1 MPAVLVQRESK
12 LAQLESALDSC
23 VDGNAGLVLIE
34 GAVGCGKSELLEV
47 VSTRATERGH
57 LVLRAIGTAAERALP
72 LGVIGQLTAGAPR
85 GALPDPAQAA
95 QPGGVEAMHAFARAV
110 GRLSAQA
117 PVVICVDDSHQLDE
131 LSGRYLLHLARHTR
145 AMPVLLVLAESLHER
160 GDDPLFGTELLRQP
174 NFNRVRLERLD
185 HAAVSQLLIG
195 YGQAEADR
203 FYRASGGNPLLLRAL
218 LQDPGTEAGGP
229 YSQAVLASFY
239 RCGTSTLE
247 LAEGLAVLDGACEPD
262 QIGELLG
269 TSTAAVCQG
278 IGALRAAGL
287 VDGLRLRHP
296 AARAAV
302 LDRMEP
308 ALRQQLHLRA
318 ARLARRHDLSVLV
331 VAEQLL
337 AARHS
342 EEEWAL
348 PVLRAAADQFLA
360 DGEPARATA
369 CLELA
374 HQADAEPAQ
383 RTALRIRLAEVAWP
397 LDPAAAERQLAQ
409 PLAAL
414 REDRLP
420 ATQLGPLARL
430 LVAQGRIQ
438 EAAEALGRLGAESA
452 DAAQAGPGR
461 GAGGREE
468 RRADPLDGLSAFPN
482 WAATRAS
489 SPAEPGAARRPVPR
503 CDPAALWALPE
514 HGDEAAIAQSAELF
528 LRGASLTEGTVEPV
542 LQALRTLLHLGG
554 PQQAVPLCAAFA
566 EQAERRGAPGWRAA
580 LAGLQA
586 EGQLRMGDLSGAVAT
601 AGSVLAA
608 MPQWSESM
616 LLSGIAGTLIRAQT
630 AIGRPEEAAA
640 VLSRLVPED
649 LGGSVHGLG
658 RLRAR
663 GRYFLLTSR
672 FHAALGDF
680 LDVGRQL
687 KRWGLDRPRVLPWRT
702 DAAEALLRLGE
713 THQAERFIADQL
725 AGCDGKDPWVRGIS
739 LRVRAQ
745 TREPKER
752 HALLGKAIEELHK
765 SGDRYE
771 LALALADFGQ
781 ALKETGDPGRAAMVN
796 RRAWH
801 LAQLC
806 GAEALRERI
815 LPGHA
820 EEPAAPVEP
829 PPAAQPDLL
838 ASLSDSERRVAV
850 LAVHGHTNRE
860 IAVKLYITV
869 STVEQ
874 HLTRVYRKLNIA
886 GRQALPMDLQ
896 LGLPEAVQPAR

>member
-1 MPAVLVQRESK
+1 MLVQRESK
-12 LAQLESALDSC
+12 LAQLEEALDSC
-23 VDGNAGLVLIE
+23 VDKNATLVLIE

-47 VSTRATERGH
+47 VSARAAERGH
-57 LVLRAIGTAAERALP
+57 LVLRAIGTAAERGLP
-72 LGVIGQLTAGAPR
+72 LGVVSQLAAGAPQ
-85 GALPDPAQAA
+85 GTLPDPAGAA
-95 QPGGVEAMHAFARAV
+95 QPGAVEAMHAFARAV
-110 GRLSAQA
+110 GALSEQA
-117 PVVICVDDSHQLDE
+117 PVVVCVDDSHQLDE

-145 AMPVLLVLAESLHER
+145 SMRVLMVLAESLHER
-160 GDDPLFGTELLRQP
+160 ADDPMFGTELLRQP
-174 NFNRVRLERLD
+174 NFSRVRLERLD
-185 HAAVSQLLIG
+185 HTAVSQLLVG
-195 YGQAEADR
+195 HGQAEADR
-203 FYRASGGNPLLLRAL
+203 VYHASGGNPLLLRAL

-229 YSQAVLASFY
+229 YAQAVLASFH
-239 RCGTSTLE
+239 RCGPATVR
-247 LAEGLAVLDGACEPD
+247 LADGLAILDGACGPEV
-262 QIGELLG
+262 IAELLG
-269 TSTAAVCQG
+269 TSLGAVRQG
-278 IGALRAAGL
+278 VRALGAAGL
-287 VDGLRLRHP
+287 ADGLRLRHP

-302 LDRMEP
+302 LDRMDP
-308 ALRQQLHLRA
+308 TARQELHRRA
-318 ARLARRHDLSVLV
+318 ARLAREHDLSVLV

-337 AARHS
+337 AARHT

-374 HQADAEPAQ
+374 HQACAEDAQ

-397 LDPAAAERQLAQ
+397 LDPAAGERQLAQ

-414 REDRLP
+414 REARLP
-420 ATQLGPLARL
+420 GSQLAPLARL
-430 LVAQGRIQ
+430 LTAQGRVQ
-438 EAAEALGRLGAESA
+438 EASEAL
-452 DAAQAGPGR
+452 AGLAVEQPEPGR
-461 GAGGREE
+461 PAVGRT
-468 RRADPLDGLSAFPN
+468 DPLDGLTAFPN
-482 WAATRAS
+482 WSATRVAA
-489 SPAEPGAARRPVPR
+489 PTGEPGAPARRPAPR

-514 HGDEAAIAQSAELF
+514 HGDETAVAHSAEIY

-566 EQAERRGAPGWRAA
+566 EQAQRRGAPGWHAA
-580 LAGLQA
+580 LTGLQA
-586 EGQLRMGDLSGAVAT
+586 EGLLRLGDLAGAAAK
-601 AGSVLAA
+601 AGAVLAA

-616 LLSGIAGTLIRAQT
+616 LLSGVAGTLIRAHT

-640 VLSRLVPED
+640 VLSRLVPDE
-649 LGGSVHGLG
+649 LGASVHGLG

-672 FHAALGDF
+672 YHAALADF
-680 LDVGRQL
+680 LDVGRQA

-702 DAAEALLRLGE
+702 DAAEALMRLGE
-713 THQAERFIADQL
+713 IHQAERFIADQL
-725 AGCDGKDPWVRGIS
+725 AGPDGKDPWVRGCS

-745 TREPKER
+745 LREPKER

-781 ALKETGDPGRAAMVN
+781 VLKETGDPGRAAMVN

-815 LPGHA
+815 MPGHV
-820 EEPAAPVEP
+820 EEPAAPVAA
-829 PPAAQPDLL
+829 PPAPQPDLL

-896 LGLPEAVQPAR
+896 LGLAEV